1 MPSLCDQLLGSW
13 DWCPTSSSS
22 TGAGPS
28 TRWEMM
34 RSARSSTRPGY
45 LAYAGRFKV
54 DEAAS
59 IVEHRVSVSLFPKWI
74 GDVQKRRVDLDG
86 DDLVLESPAITD
98 AAGTSVTPR

>member
-1 MPSLCDQLLGSW
+1 
-13 DWCPTSSSS
+13 
-22 TGAGPS
+22 
-28 TRWEMM
+28 MM

-86 DDLVLESPAITD
+86 DDLVLESPAITG
-98 AAGTSVTPR
+98 AAGTSVTPRLRWRRLTSSCGRPGPTTPPR